1 MYVDLL
7 LDLFRELSE
16 FNKLVVFLILLVI
29 VVGLLVSNIVTIW
42 GRQKRVSEINELKK
56 ARDAAL
62 REKKE
67 LEDRFIALDKV
78 DDHVWKRPVQGTPP
92 AFVSRSKRKT
102 RFVSICN
109 LKGGVGKSTV
119 AGNLGLALALRQHAV
134 LMIDLD
140 FQRTLS
146 GYVCDI
152 ESLVKAHSK
161 DQTSKHLLNPSAD
174 VKIVHQYA
182 LTIPAVPLAR
192 IIPADEGLELVEY
205 TQQARFYV
213 NPAYEVRFLLR
224 RLLHDEAITEQFAY
238 VLFDCPPRMTTACI
252 NALTCSDAVLLP
264 TSLDQVDTDAVFR
277 TLSWLREL
285 KDFHDIETVGVVL
298 SKCQMRKGRL
308 TRQGLQQLKDLEERL
323 KRHSPDPIVVFDA
336 KIPDSPVI
344 GRAATL
350 RRPSVLDDETK
361 HWFLDLAEEVERRI
375 RHEAG

>member
-1 MYVDLL
+1 MHVDLV
-7 LDLFRELSE
+7 LDFYKELSE
-16 FNKLVVFLILLVI
+16 FNKLVVFLILLGC
-29 VVGLLVSNIVTIW
+29 VVGLLVSNIVTFW
-42 GRQKRVSEINELKK
+42 GRQKRISEINELKK

-78 DDHVWKRPVQGTPP
+78 DDHVWKRAVQGSPP

-102 RFVSICN
+102 RFISICN
-109 LKGGVGKSTV
+109 LKGGVGKSTL

-152 ESLVKAHSK
+152 ELLVNARSK
-161 DQTSKHLLNPSAD
+161 DQTSKHLLNPTAD

-182 LTIPAVPLAR
+182 LTIPAVPRAR

-224 RLLHDEAITEQFAY
+224 RLLHDEAITEQFEY

-252 NALTCSDAVLLP
+252 NALTCSDAVFLP
-264 TSLDQVDTDAVFR
+264 TSLDQVDIDAVYR
-277 TLSWLREL
+277 TLKWLEEL
-285 KDFHDIETVGVVL
+285 KDFHDIEMVGVIL

-308 TRQGLQQLKDLEERL
+308 TRQELQQLKNLEERL
-323 KRHSPDPIVVFDA
+323 KQQSPDNTVVFDSQ
-336 KIPDSPVI
+336 IPDSPVI
-344 GRAATL
+344 GRSAAL
-350 RRPSVLDDETK
+350 RRPSVLDDETR

-375 RHEAG
+375 RHETG